1 MPDAI
6 LDLAL
11 KTAATPAVGLDLD
24 GHLTEVCTTLVETL
38 RVTAAVV
45 VVLDPLGAHGS
56 DDDAVMIGAAQLGAP
71 VGPVANA
78 LRSGRP
84 MLTPDL
90 LRVGPPALAA
100 AAADCGLV
108 SSGVVPLCALDRPV
122 GAVQL
127 LGAPGRAVDDG
138 HLDRLAPLA
147 PVLAAQLA
155 NVAALV
161 RATPPAPRR
170 PVPAP
175 RAPAA
180 ERRHRAREPSGS
192 SRCPLRVRGRHPF
205 TDRSREHHAGL

>member
-24 GHLTEVCTTLVETL
+24 AHLTEVCTTLVETL
-38 RVTAAVV
+38 RVSAAVV
-45 VVLDPLGAHGS
+45 VVLDPRGAHGS
-56 DDDAVMIGAAQLGAP
+56 NGDAVLIGAAQLGAP
-71 VGPVANA
+71 VGPVASA

-100 AAADCGLV
+100 AAADCGLA
-108 SSGVVPLCALDRPV
+108 SSGVVPLSALDRPV
-122 GAVQL
+122 GALQL
-127 LGAPGRAVDDG
+127 LGGPGRAVDDG

-170 PVPAP
+170 SVPAP
-175 RAPAA
+175 RLPLPSVDIEPRTERLSAVPAP
-180 ERRHRAREPSGS
+180 RPKPSPVHR
-192 SRCPLRVRGRHPF
+192 
-205 TDRSREHHAGL
+205 T